1 MSQSCHQSVFH
12 IYFLKFE
19 MTLKVENLKEKKKKG
34 GGEKISNSS
43 QNYLYTSVTILKGE
57 IYF

>member
-1 MSQSCHQSVFH
+1 
-12 IYFLKFE
+12 